1 MEGLLFLSLCFNVWL
16 FTVLLLSYYAE
27 ETYAASFQQ
36 LLDGDEKN
44 AKRFNRRAFRLF
56 KLAYLMSF
64 GLLHEE
70 DVYMAKEAEKA
81 DDVKQVILTFLPI
94 TYLTDE
100 ELEALKNDRDTFLMA
115 PRCFF
120 SQERLEKLEEIAG
133 EMLKRRFGV

>member
-16 FTVLLLSYYAE
+16 L
-27 ETYAASFQQ
+27 
-36 LLDGDEKN
+36 
-44 AKRFNRRAFRLF
+44 
-56 KLAYLMSF
+56 
-64 GLLHEE
+64 
-70 DVYMAKEAEKA
+70 
-81 DDVKQVILTFLPI
+81 
-94 TYLTDE
+94 YLTDE